1 MIIRIILLLI
11 IAAVCGSV
19 GMALVGY
26 NKKGCFASIAV
37 GFIGAILGSYLADLL
52 GLPILLTFRVGGT
65 NFPVIWAIIGA
76 VVFSLPLSL
85 LFGGRK

>member
-1 MIIRIILLLI
+1 MVIRIILLII

-19 GMALVGY
+19 GMSLTGY
-26 NKKGCFASIAV
+26 NKKGCLASIAV
-37 GFIGAILGSYLADLL
+37 GFIGAILGTYLAGLLDL
-52 GLPILLTFRVGGT
+52 PMLLTFKVGGA
-65 NFPVIWAIIGA
+65 NFPIIWAIIGA

>member
-26 NKKGCFASIAV
+26 NKRGCLASIAV
-37 GFIGAILGSYLADLL
+37 GFIGAILGSYLAELL
-52 GLPILLTFRVGGT
+52 GLPILLTFKVGGT

>member
-11 IAAVCGSV
+11 VAFICGSI

-26 NKKGCFASIAV
+26 NKKGCMASIAV
-37 GFIGAILGSYLADLL
+37 GFIGAILGTYLSNLL
-52 GLPILLTFRVGGT
+52 SLPILFTLNLGGVS
-65 NFPVIWAIIGA
+65 FPIIWAIIGA

-85 LFGGRK
+85 LFGRRK